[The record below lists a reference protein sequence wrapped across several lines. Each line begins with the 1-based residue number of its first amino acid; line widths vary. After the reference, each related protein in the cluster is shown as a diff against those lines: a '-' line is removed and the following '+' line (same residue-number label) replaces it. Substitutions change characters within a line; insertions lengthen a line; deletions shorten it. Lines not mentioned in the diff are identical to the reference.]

1 MKIWRLRILVSALC
15 AGPAVGILAA
25 AGCDKNPQEAT
36 PPSCK
41 FPTACLVSD
50 AAPPQIDG
58 TRPIPVQDCIAA
70 AAREILTIEQQV
82 GMLGQTSATD
92 PTVRAIAA
100 QMTADFTAAL
110 ADLDAISPGLGINK
124 MFDCPDKER
133 AAGLVQP
140 ALAQLQTLSGAP
152 FDAQFVSLEA
162 AALQQVLDF
171 YNEELI
177 ANANSG
183 TFKTSLRYERWR
195 IAGDGG
201 TAVTTLFP
209 ADASCPSPAV
219 APSGA
224 RPTCLG
230 VIAEMMAVQ
239 AVGGMG
245 TGANDGGGVNDGGGA
260 NDGGGTDMG
269 AADGGGD

>member
-1 MKIWRLRILVSALC
+1 MEISMKIWRLRILISALC
-15 AGPAVGILAA
+15 AGPAAGSLAV
-25 AGCDKNPQEAT
+25 AGCDRNPQEAT

-41 FPTACLVSD
+41 FPTACLVTD

-58 TRPIPVQDCIAA
+58 TKPIPVQDCIAA
-70 AAREILTIEQQV
+70 SARAILTTEQRV

-92 PTVRAIAA
+92 PTVKAIAT

-124 MFDCPDKER
+124 MFDCSDKEQ

-140 ALAQLQTLSGAP
+140 ALAQLQTLSGAA

-183 TFKTSLRYERWR
+183 AFKTSLRYERWR

-230 VIAEMMAVQ
+230 VIAEMTAVQ
-239 AVGGMG
+239 ALS
-245 TGANDGGGVNDGGGA
+245 GAGSGATDGGGA
-260 NDGGGTDMG
+260 TDAGETDMG
-269 AADGGGD
+269 AADAGGG